1 MFIYIYSC
9 ILYIIDGA
17 LKATGAMEILG
28 MLLILAALVCVLLK
42 QFVIKD
48 QALLPKI
55 AACLA
60 TVAGK

>member
-1 MFIYIYSC
+1 
-9 ILYIIDGA
+9 
-17 LKATGAMEILG
+17 MEILG

-55 AACLA
+55 GAGLA
-60 TVAGK
+60 IVAGK